1 MADYLLLAS
10 PSLGCYREAT
20 ASKQSITFC
29 LPSWHTLPSPPE
41 RDFCVMGY
49 FLSIPSTFP
58 IERAI
63 IARQAFL
70 LCIPDGAGWPR
81 IPAPNPIFPNGDDP
95 VATTNAATAPVE
107 LGKPAKT
114 KHRSAEITHDPQRA
128 PARAMLMAMGITHED
143 MEKPFVAIANL
154 ASDVTPCNVHLSRF
168 ANGAKEGVR
177 AADGVPFEFG
187 TITVSDGISMGT
199 EGMKTSL
206 VSREVIADSI
216 ELVTFGERMDGLITI
231 AGCDKNMPG
240 CMMALARLNVPGIF
254 MYGGS
259 IMPGQYNGRD
269 VNIQDVFEAVGGYA
283 KGDVSFEELRDLECR
298 ACPGEGSCAGLF
310 TANTMSTAIEVMGMS
325 LPGDA
330 SIPAIDP
337 RKLGESRDVG
347 RALMRL
353 LEEDVRPRDI
363 MTKQAFENAITVGV
377 AMGGST
383 NIVLHLLAIANEAG
397 VPLALEDFERISAST
412 PYIADMKPAGRYVM
426 ADLSRY
432 GGIALVMKRL
442 LAAGLLH
449 GDAMT
454 VTGRTVAQNLE
465 SISVVDDQPVIT
477 QVDTPRSPTGGLA
490 ILRGNLAPDGA
501 VIKVA
506 GHQERVYRGPARVFD
521 QEPAA
526 FQAIQ
531 RGEIKAGDIVIIR
544 YEGPKGGPGMQEM
557 LGVTAAIVGQG
568 LGDDV
573 ALVTDGRFSGASHGP
588 MVGHVAPEAAVGG
601 PIALLQEGDEV
612 TLDIP
617 ARQLNVMLTEEELTD
632 RRANWQPL
640 PPNYTTGALAK
651 YAKLASSAS
660 EGAVTG

>member
-1 MADYLLLAS
+1 
-10 PSLGCYREAT
+10 
-20 ASKQSITFC
+20 
-29 LPSWHTLPSPPE
+29 
-41 RDFCVMGY
+41 
-49 FLSIPSTFP
+49 
-58 IERAI
+58 
-63 IARQAFL
+63 
-70 LCIPDGAGWPR
+70 
-81 IPAPNPIFPNGDDP
+81 
-95 VATTNAATAPVE
+95 
-107 LGKPAKT
+107 
-114 KHRSAEITHDPQRA
+114 
-128 PARAMLMAMGITHED
+128 MLMAMGITHED

-177 AADGVPFEFG
+177 AAEGIPFEFG

-269 VNIQDVFEAVGGYA
+269 VNIQDVFEAVGAYA
-283 KGDVSFEELRDLECR
+283 KGDVTFEELRELECA

-337 RKLGESRDVG
+337 RKLGEARDVG
-347 RALMRL
+347 RTLMRL

-397 VPLALEDFERISAST
+397 VPLGLEDFERISAGT

-454 VTGRTVAQNLE
+454 VTGKTVAQNLE
-465 SISVVDDQPVIT
+465 GITVIDDQPIIT
-477 QVDTPRSPTGGLA
+477 Q
-490 ILRGNLAPDGA
+490 
-501 VIKVA
+501 VA

-531 RGEIKAGDIVIIR
+531 RGEVKAGDIVIIR

-601 PIALLQEGDEV
+601 PIALLREGDEV

-617 ARQLNVMLTEEELTD
+617 ARQLNVKLTEEEMTD

-660 EGAVTG
+660 EGAITR